1 MKNNV
6 IKAELNVINNK
17 IKIMKVGNVD
27 YISIKDLALHKEKE
41 QIILFKTGREQQ
53 TVYCF

>member
-1 MKNNV
+1 MKNIV